1 MPESLIAACC
11 LVGLGLLLALARA
24 EAAARLMIGAGA
36 GLGAVGAG
44 WGLWQG
50 GGAGPWD
57 LPGLFAGLPV
67 RLYYAPEAL
76 WLMAGGLPPA
86 ALAVWIGT
94 PRRSGRGGWLFGS
107 AASLIGAF
115 GVFGSQDGYVLLICW
130 ELMSLGAAAMLL
142 AERQGRE
149 AGGNVLFMLA
159 LLEAG
164 AVALLI
170 AILLLSRAGGGDM
183 GAAGLRAGGIALSD
197 GMNGLVGALA
207 VIGFGAKLGLLPF
220 YEWLPRAYGGGS
232 GASGA
237 LMSGIVLNAAF
248 FALARLLAQWQPEG
262 TAGSFWLG
270 AGIVAVGVASAVL
283 AALHAFQQDDW
294 RRLLAYSSA
303 ENASIAVTA
312 LGACLLFR
320 ADGHGDLAAMAWTV
334 ALLHM
339 AGHALAKGGLFLCAD
354 GVARASGRYA
364 IQQNAWLRRS
374 GALFGAGAL
383 LCTMSLAAVPPQV
396 GFVSEWFVFQ
406 TLFQGFHMDALG
418 GRLVMALAGAGMALT
433 AAVSLATFVKLF
445 GLGLLGA
452 PGTEAARRG
461 APAHYGICVG
471 LLGIAILACAAALP
485 VLLPLLDGAG
495 YAYFGAHAA
504 QSMAAGWLLVPLTS
518 AFAFISPSKLV
529 IAMPLLSLI
538 PLLLLLNA
546 RRHKVRRGRVWYGGM
561 REDPALSGT
570 TALSFSNAMRT
581 FYRFIYH
588 PVQDASH
595 DERDGPYFL
604 RRLDFRHGVGDIF
617 DPWIFQPLRKAL
629 WAAAGYLRALQSG
642 DLNFYLSL
650 IGALLFVI
658 LCLSFR

>member
-1 MPESLIAACC
+1 MLDTLIIAGCLIA
-11 LVGLGLLLALARA
+11 LGLLLALARA
-24 EAAARLMIGAGA
+24 DVFASLSTGAGA
-36 GLGAVGAG
+36 GLAAVGAG
-44 WGLWQG
+44 WGLLQGSG
-50 GGAGPWD
+50 GGSWV
-57 LPGLFAGLPV
+57 LPGLYSELPV
-67 RLYYAPEAL
+67 RLQFAPEAL
-76 WLMAGGLPPA
+76 WLMASGLLPA
-86 ALAVWIGT
+86 AFAVWLGT
-94 PRRSGRGGWLFGS
+94 PQRSGRRGWLFGS
-107 AASLIGAF
+107 AVSLIGAL

-142 AERQGRE
+142 AESRGR
-149 AGGNVLFMLA
+149 AASGNVLFMLA

-164 AVALLI
+164 AVALLV

-183 GAAGLRAGGIALSD
+183 GAAGLRAGGIALSE

-207 VIGFGAKLGLLPF
+207 VAGFGVKLGLLPF

-237 LMSGIVLNAAF
+237 LMSGVVLNAAF
-248 FALARLLAQWQPEG
+248 FALARLLVQWQPEG

-283 AALHAFQQDDW
+283 AALHALQQDDW
-294 RRLLAYSSA
+294 RRLLAFSSA

-320 ADGHGDLAAMAWTV
+320 AGGHGDLAAMAWTV
-334 ALLHM
+334 SLLHM
-339 AGHALAKGGLFLCAD
+339 AGHSLAKGGLFLCAD
-354 GVARASGRYA
+354 GIARAGGGYA

-374 GALFGAGAL
+374 GAMFSAGAL
-383 LCTMSLAAVPPQV
+383 LCTMSLAAVPPQM

-418 GRLVMALAGAGMALT
+418 GRLVMALAGAGLALT

-452 PGTEAARRG
+452 PGAEAARRG
-461 APAHYGICVG
+461 APARYGAG
-471 LLGIAILACAAALP
+471 SGALGISLLAGTASLP
-485 VLLPLLDGAG
+485 FLLPLLDGAG

-504 QSMAAGWLLVPLTS
+504 QAMVDGWLLVPLTS
-518 AFAFISPSKLV
+518 AFAFISPSKLL

-546 RRHKVRRGRVWYGGM
+546 RRHKIRGARVWYGGM

-588 PVQDASH
+588 PVQHASH

-604 RRLDFRHGVGDIF
+604 RRLDFRHGVGDMF
-617 DPWIFQPLRKAL
+617 DPWLFQPLRRAT
-629 WAAAGYLRALQSG
+629 WSVAGYFRALQSG
-642 DLNFYLSL
+642 DLNFYLLL
-650 IGALLFVI
+650 IGALLLGI
-658 LCLSFR
+658 LSLTLA